1 MGGLGGCP
9 ASPTVGS
16 VGEQGGGGS
25 KTPRKFTIFT
35 LKLAAYSLLYIIKLK
50 LSVCDI

>member
-9 ASPTVGS
+9 ASPAVGS
-16 VGEQGGGGS
+16 VGEQGGS

-50 LSVCDI
+50 LSVCYI